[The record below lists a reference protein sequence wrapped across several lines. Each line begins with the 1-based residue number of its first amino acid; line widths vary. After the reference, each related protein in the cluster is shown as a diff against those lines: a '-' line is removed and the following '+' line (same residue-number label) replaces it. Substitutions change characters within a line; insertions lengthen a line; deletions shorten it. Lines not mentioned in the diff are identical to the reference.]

1 MKSTLLTTTMTWNN
15 NVRRQALTLYRAK
28 LRITREMGYQP
39 GTCDRKHMTE
49 INKWGK
55 KHMYRLARRKN
66 CGDILWT
73 NIKYRYK
80 YSNYEIEK
88 SGSIFEQNVFLDH
101 GFEMLRATNQLR
113 EIWRKENAIR
123 QYGKHNVL
131 PLYDDKPDLVCN
143 SG

>member
-1 MKSTLLTTTMTWNN
+1 MKGTLLTTTMTWNN
-15 NVRRQALTLYRAK
+15 NVRRQVLTLYRAK

-73 NIKYRYK
+73 NIKYDTNTLTVKLKKVVPYLNK
-80 YSNYEIEK
+80 MYSWI
-88 SGSIFEQNVFLDH
+88 
-101 GFEMLRATNQLR
+101 T
-113 EIWRKENAIR
+113 
-123 QYGKHNVL
+123 
-131 PLYDDKPDLVCN
+131 DLKC
-143 SG
+143 

>member
-15 NVRRQALTLYRAK
+15 NVRRQVLTLYRAK
-28 LRITREMGYQP
+28 LRIAREMGYQP

-55 KHMYRLARRKN
+55 KHLNRLARRKN

-80 YSNYEIEK
+80 YSNCEIEK

-101 GFEMLRATNQLR
+101 GFEMLRATNQIR

-131 PLYDDKPDLVCN
+131 PLYDDDPDLVCN